1 VTRRGHAGERVGWT
15 DDMLIDTI
23 IWLYMTA
30 LYFLSIKW

>member
-1 VTRRGHAGERVGWT
+1 MTKRSHYRERGDFT
-15 DDMLIDTI
+15 DDDLIEWI